1 MPINWQ
7 LSRQRVS
14 PLQEILKTFKAFH
27 YHGATDISDIVFYR
41 THVHMGS
48 DHWVAMSVH
57 TYNTFFTLVDDPSE
71 DIS

>member
-27 YHGATDISDIVFYR
+27 YHGASDISDIVFFFNCI
-41 THVHMGS
+41 VEAS
-48 DHWVAMSVH
+48 VA
-57 TYNTFFTLVDDPSE
+57 LL
-71 DIS
+71 